1 MDCLCPLPTHH
12 ISNRSRVRENMAKG
26 SVTWFEYRERWA
38 VGAVTRTHRRGK
50 GGLNTLR
57 DYLEG
62 PEILCSSYRTKK
74 NLRFFNVG
82 HWTYLLG
89 STLAK
94 ALAQL
99 DMVSMMKCRPS
110 FLMGTLSRWT
120 LAIILAMGT
129 QWAVWQ
135 TLKSTKDFDS
145 MNSSSL
151 PPAKM
156 PNSLGPSLL
165 SAMNV

>member
-1 MDCLCPLPTHH
+1 MHCSHTTFPTARECEKILPRGH
-12 ISNRSRVRENMAKG
+12 
-26 SVTWFEYRERWA
+26 VTWFKYRERWA
-38 VGAVTRTHRRGK
+38 VGAVTRTHRG
-50 GGLNTLR
+50 GGLNNYTESLFR
-57 DYLEG
+57 G
-62 PEILCSSYRTKK
+62 TEILCSSYRTKK
-74 NLRFFNVG
+74 NLRFFNVR